1 MEGLKHTL
9 LTELARQNS
18 VLEVVMACV
27 AQGIALYD
35 RKLNLVLHNDKYLSL
50 YDVPP
55 EASLVG
61 TNKLDML
68 TMRVDRG
75 IYSEERFKQYLA
87 SIHTMLQ
94 RREPMRSTCE
104 LTNGRVIEV
113 NAAPMEDGGWLCTH
127 HDITTQHKL
136 QKAIEH
142 VACTDEL
149 TGLYNRRVLEKT
161 CQDAF
166 AGCKPGCGTALALV
180 DLDGFKQVNDVYGHF
195 EGDLILKQV
204 AGRLRAGARREDT
217 VIRLGG
223 DEFAVVQPRIG
234 SARDAEDAAYAL
246 MERFQEEFEVDGRQ
260 VFVGCSVGLAY
271 SDTGE
276 GDLKTMLNEA
286 DRALYRSKDKGD
298 GSIHLVRFDRNGQQ
312 LKTLTREEAAG
323 RLLSGAFSPMPAE
336 AIVWNGYT

>member
-1 MEGLKHTL
+1 MEGLKRTL

-35 RKLNLVLHNDKYLSL
+35 RKLNLVLHNEKYLSL
-50 YDVPP
+50 YDVPQ
-55 EASLVG
+55 ETSLVG

-68 TMRVDRG
+68 AMRADRG
-75 IYSEERFKQYLA
+75 IYSEESFRQYLA
-87 SIHTMLQ
+87 HLHEMLSH
-94 RREPMRSTCE
+94 RDPMRTVCE

-127 HDITTQHKL
+127 HDITAQHKL
-136 QKAIEH
+136 QKTIEH

-149 TGLYNRRVLEKT
+149 TGLYNRRVMEKV
-161 CQDAF
+161 CKEAF
-166 AGCKPGCGTALALV
+166 ARCEPGCGTSLV
-180 DLDGFKQVNDVYGHF
+180 LLDLDGFKQVNDVYGHF
-195 EGDLILKQV
+195 EGDHILKQV

-217 VIRLGG
+217 IIRLGG

-234 SARDAEDAAYAL
+234 TARDAENAAYAL
-246 MERFQEEFEVDGRQ
+246 MERFQEEFDIDGRH

-271 SDTGE
+271 CDTDTA
-276 GDLKTMLNEA
+276 DLKTMLNEA
-286 DRALYRSKDKGD
+286 DRALYRSKGKGD
-298 GSIHLVRFDRNGQQ
+298 GSIHLARFDRNGPHF
-312 LKTLTREEAAG
+312 KTLTREEALG
-323 RLLSGAFSPMPAE
+323 RMPPGAFTPMPAE

>member
-1 MEGLKHTL
+1 MEGLKRTL

-55 EASLVG
+55 ESSLVG

-68 TMRVDRG
+68 VMRADRG
-75 IYSEERFKQYLA
+75 IYSEAQFRHYLGHLHA
-87 SIHTMLQ
+87 MLT
-94 RREPMRSTCE
+94 RRDPMRTICE

-127 HDITTQHKL
+127 HDITAQHKL
-136 QKAIEH
+136 QKTIEH

-149 TGLYNRRVLEKT
+149 TGLYNRRVMEKT

-166 AGCKPGCGTALALV
+166 ARCEPGCGTSLALL
-180 DLDGFKQVNDVYGHF
+180 DLDGFKQINDVYGHF

-217 VIRLGG
+217 IIRLGG

-234 SARDAEDAAYAL
+234 TARDAENAAYAL
-246 MERFQEEFEVDGRQ
+246 MERFQEEFEVDGRH

-271 SDTGE
+271 CDSGATDM
-276 GDLKTMLNEA
+276 KAMLNEA
-286 DRALYRSKDKGD
+286 DRALYRSKGKGD
-298 GSIHLVRFDRNGQQ
+298 GSIHLAHFGGNGPQIR
-312 LKTLTREEAAG
+312 TLTREAAAG
-323 RLLSGAFSPMPAE
+323 RLPSGVLKPMPAE